1 MAAGYTRTGKSVFFE
16 KFVLTVRFTMKFLS
30 ALLLEIFRP
39 LLCSIAGIRR
49 AILFKKL
56 ERQTHTKADLE

>member
-1 MAAGYTRTGKSVFFE
+1 MA
-16 KFVLTVRFTMKFLS
+16 FLK

-49 AILFKKL
+49 AILFKRL
-56 ERQTHTKADLE
+56 EKQTQSKADTE

>member
-1 MAAGYTRTGKSVFFE
+1 MA
-16 KFVLTVRFTMKFLS
+16 FLK

-56 ERQTHTKADLE
+56 EKQSNTKADLE

>member
-1 MAAGYTRTGKSVFFE
+1 MN
-16 KFVLTVRFTMKFLS
+16 FLS
-30 ALLLEIFRP
+30 TLLLEIFRP

-56 ERQTHTKADLE
+56 EKQAHTKADSE

>member
-1 MAAGYTRTGKSVFFE
+1 MA
-16 KFVLTVRFTMKFLS
+16 FLK

-49 AILFKKL
+49 AMLFKKL
-56 ERQTHTKADLE
+56 EKQSTIKADLE

>member
-1 MAAGYTRTGKSVFFE
+1 MA
-16 KFVLTVRFTMKFLS
+16 FLK

-56 ERQTHTKADLE
+56 AKQSSTKADLE

>member
-1 MAAGYTRTGKSVFFE
+1 MA
-16 KFVLTVRFTMKFLS
+16 FLK

-49 AILFKKL
+49 AISFKIIEKK
-56 ERQTHTKADLE
+56 QSNTKADLE

>member
-1 MAAGYTRTGKSVFFE
+1 MA
-16 KFVLTVRFTMKFLS
+16 FLK

-49 AILFKKL
+49 TILFKKL
-56 ERQTHTKADLE
+56 EKQSNTKVDLE

>member
-1 MAAGYTRTGKSVFFE
+1 M
-16 KFVLTVRFTMKFLS
+16 MKFLS

-56 ERQTHTKADLE
+56 EREAHTKADLE